1 LSATSTIKGVTVV
14 SLGTPGTNPNNI
26 GARGSIHISTS
37 AAADTSN
44 TGSYITNFVTS
55 ESGASKVYVWKHAVG
70 GNLSNTRTYNGSA
83 AISDG
88 DVFSSYVRSSDL
100 TTYKL
105 YAIDVQVS
113 ANGSSPS
120 SSSSSEQA
128 EAAAAAAAVAAAAE
142 TAALLAAAI
151 AKAKVVL
158 TTQFSANKPA
168 TVDQFLDAGY
178 GVRNSNVA
186 TKVSAA
192 ILKLSAADRENI
204 QKVNEIISRE
214 DFIDRVAV
222 TDTRSTVRSTE
233 LVSRGLLSADNTYKY
248 SVLQGLASY
257 PNGSL
262 DSLEKIETAIKEQ
275 IFKAEAPKRRL
286 AEIKARIAAR
296 KK

>member
-1 LSATSTIKGVTVV
+1 
-14 SLGTPGTNPNNI
+14 
-26 GARGSIHISTS
+26 
-37 AAADTSN
+37 
-44 TGSYITNFVTS
+44 
-55 ESGASKVYVWKHAVG
+55 VWKHAVG
-70 GNLSNTRTYNGSA
+70 GNLSNTSTYNGSA

-88 DVFSSYVRSSDL
+88 DVFSIYVRSSDL

-120 SSSSSEQA
+120 SSSSSSSSEQA
-128 EAAAAAAAVAAAAE
+128 EAAVAAAAVAAAAE

-262 DSLEKIETAIKEQ
+262 DSLEKIEAAIKEQ